1 MEHEN
6 PGNGLHPPEWI
17 ADELKECMQCGTCS
31 GVCSVGA
38 FTEVAGP
45 RKLFAWVLGGDI
57 HKALADEFLW
67 VCTSCQACTDNCPKK
82 LHVSSMVGGLK
93 QMSIDHGL
101 APGGDAQ
108 VRMIRNF
115 ADIIEHGGR
124 ISEFSLMR
132 RVLGF
137 RPGPILR
144 NTPLAM
150 KLMSHGRL
158 KMAGRGIAH
167 PEEMEKMFEK
177 MEEPDAK

>member
-1 MEHEN
+1 MEQQN
-6 PGNGLHPPEWI
+6 PGTGLQTPAWL

-31 GVCSVGA
+31 GVCPVATYSDS
-38 FTEVAGP
+38 AGP
-45 RKLFAWVLGGDI
+45 RKLFALLSSGETL
-57 HKALADEFLW
+57 KALGSDHLW
-67 VCTSCQACTDNCPKK
+67 LCTSCQACTDNCPKK
-82 LHVSSMVGGLK
+82 LHTSSMVGGLK
-93 QMSIDHGL
+93 QMALDHGY

-108 VRMIRNF
+108 VRMVRNF
-115 ADIIEHGGR
+115 ADIVEHGGR

-158 KMAGRGIAH
+158 KMTGHGIEH
-167 PEEMEKMFEK
+167 PDELTKMFEK
-177 MEEPDAK
+177 MEAHDAK